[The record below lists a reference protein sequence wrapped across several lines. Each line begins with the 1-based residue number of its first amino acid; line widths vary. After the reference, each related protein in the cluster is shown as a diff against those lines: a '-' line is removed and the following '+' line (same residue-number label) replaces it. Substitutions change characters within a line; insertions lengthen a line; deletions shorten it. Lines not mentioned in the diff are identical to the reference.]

1 MIIDDIKKAKIEAM
15 KNKDANKKN
24 AYDFVIN
31 KYMLQNIEFKAQG
44 KEFKDA
50 DMVSILQKSVK
61 ELAEEKE
68 NYVKAGNNDMANEID
83 EQLKAVEVFLPK
95 MMSKQEIKAIIL
107 SLPDHS
113 IPTVMKHFKAEY
125 AGKVDMRDV
134 QEVVRSL

>member
-15 KNKDANKKN
+15 KNKDSVKKN

-31 KYMLQNIEFKAQG
+31 KYMLQNIEFKAQN

-50 DMVSILQKSVK
+50 DMVAILQKSVK

-68 NYVKAGNNDMANEID
+68 NYVKAGNNEMAQEID
-83 EQLKAVEVFLPK
+83 VQLKAVEVFLPQ
-95 MMSKQEIKAIIL
+95 MMSKEEIKKIIL
-107 SLPDHS
+107 SLPDKS
-113 IPTVMKHFKAEY
+113 IPTVMKHFKSQY

-134 QEVVRSL
+134 QEVLKSL

>member
-95 MMSKQEIKAIIL
+95 MMSKEEIKAIIL

>member
-125 AGKVDMRDV
+125 AGKCDMRDV

>member
-68 NYVKAGNNDMANEID
+68 NYVKAGNNDMAIEID

-95 MMSKQEIKAIIL
+95 MMSKEEIKAIIL

>member
-68 NYVKAGNNDMANEID
+68 NYVKAGNSEMANEID

-95 MMSKQEIKAIIL
+95 MMSKEEIKNIIL

>member
-1 MIIDDIKKAKIEAM
+1 MIIDDIKKAKIQAM
-15 KNKDANKKN
+15 KDKDAVKKN

-31 KYMLQNIEFKAQG
+31 KYMLQNIEFKAQN

-68 NYVKAGNNDMANEID
+68 NYVKANNMDMANEID
-83 EQLKAVEVFLPK
+83 TQLKAVEVFLPK
-95 MMSKQEIKAIIL
+95 MMSKEEIKAIIM

-113 IPTVMKHFKAEY
+113 IPTVMKHFKSQY

-134 QEVVRSL
+134 QEVLKSL

>member
-50 DMVSILQKSVK
+50 DMISILQKSVK

-95 MMSKQEIKAIIL
+95 MMSKEEIKAIIL
-107 SLPDHS
+107 TLPDHS

>member
-68 NYVKAGNNDMANEID
+68 NYVKAGNNDMAIEID

>member
-50 DMVSILQKSVK
+50 DMISILQKSVK

-68 NYVKAGNNDMANEID
+68 NYVKAGNNDMANEIE

-95 MMSKQEIKAIIL
+95 MMSKEEIKAIIL
-107 SLPDHS
+107 TLPDHS